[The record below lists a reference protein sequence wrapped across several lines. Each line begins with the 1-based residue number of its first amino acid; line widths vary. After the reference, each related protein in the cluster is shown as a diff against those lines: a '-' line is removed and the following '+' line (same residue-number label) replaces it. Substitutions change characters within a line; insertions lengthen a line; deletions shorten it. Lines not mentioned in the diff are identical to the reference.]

1 MVILK
6 VASTLRGSQEEE
18 KKWSLAY
25 YFYKKKT
32 NIMTKFNK
40 ILFGNHSI
48 NGKTKNWKQ
57 KNIERPNSFLFSS

>member
-6 VASTLRGSQEEE
+6 VKSTLRGSQEEE

-32 NIMTKFNK
+32 NLMTKFNK

-48 NGKTKNWKQ
+48 NGKTKN
-57 KNIERPNSFLFSS
+57 